1 MAQAEGEHT
10 EHILSSIYETVGNTP
25 LVRLNR
31 VPQEEGIECEI
42 LAKCEFMNPG
52 GSVKDR
58 IGREMFLAAEKEG
71 RIKPGDT
78 IIEATSGN
86 AGIGLSFM
94 AACKGYKMVITLPE
108 KMSNE
113 KVSVLKSLG
122 AEIIRTPT
130 EAHTFHETSHYM
142 VARKIQKER
151 VGSHI
156 LDQYANPNN
165 PLAHFNGTGQEIYD
179 QCGGKLDYVFIGAGT
194 GGTITGVSRKLKQL
208 NPNIKIIGIDP
219 FGSILAQPAELNT
232 SEKGYHV
239 EGIGYD
245 FIPDSLDRTLVDGW
259 VKTDDPDSLK
269 FARQLI
275 AKEGM
280 LSGASSGSVVEGCFK
295 YLRQHGLDKDP
306 KIRCVILLPDSIR
319 NYLSK
324 FCSDDWMVKKGFL
337 PASVLNDEKHPL
349 FGKTIAHLELKAI
362 PHYDDRLTVSDCLD
376 AFAKGELAVPLIQDG
391 NVKGIVT
398 RQSIL
403 HGMIKKNLTNFNSAA
418 NAITKE
424 AVIVDEDTDLSCID
438 YLLKTEEVVFVKR
451 LDEKDHARIKALYGV
466 TKLDLI
472 KLVRKETKE
481 LL

>member
-1 MAQAEGEHT
+1 MEHPT
-10 EHILSSIYETVGNTP
+10 EKILSSIYEVVGHTP

-31 VPQEEGIECEI
+31 VPKDEGIECEV
-42 LAKCEFMNPG
+42 LGKCEFLNPG

-58 IGREMFLAAEKEG
+58 IGVEMFLEAEKEG

-94 AACKGYKMVITLPE
+94 AAAKGYKMVITLPE

-130 EAHTFHETSHYM
+130 EAHTFDEDSHYM
-142 VARKIQKER
+142 VARKINKER
-151 VGSHI
+151 ANSHI

-165 PLAHFNGTGQEIYD
+165 PGAHYRGTGQEIYD
-179 QCGGKLDYVFIGAGT
+179 QCGGKVDYVFIGVGT
-194 GGTITGVSRKLKQL
+194 GGTIAGASKKLKEL

-219 FGSILAQPAELNT
+219 VGSSLALPEEMNT
-232 SEKGYHV
+232 ISKSYHV

-245 FIPDSLDRTLVDGW
+245 FIPKVLDRSHVDAW
-259 VKTDDPDSLK
+259 VKTDDPESLRL
-269 FARQLI
+269 ARALI
-275 AKEGM
+275 AKEGV
-280 LSGASSGSVVEGCFK
+280 LVGASSGSVMEGMIK
-295 YLRQHGLDKDP
+295 YLKQNGLDKN
-306 KIRCVILLPDSIR
+306 KELRCVVILPDSIR

-324 FCSDDWMVKKGFL
+324 FCADDWMVKKGFL
-337 PASVLNDEKHPL
+337 TNKVLEVEGHP
-349 FGKTIAHLELKAI
+349 FHGKTTADLSDLKPIA
-362 PHYDDRLTVSDCLD
+362 HYDDRLTVSDCLD
-376 AFAKGELAVPLIQDG
+376 IFAKGELAVPLISEG
-391 NVKGIVT
+391 KVKGIVT

-403 HGMIKKNLTNFNSAA
+403 HGMMKKKLTNFSSAS

-424 AVIVDEDTDLSCID
+424 AVVVDYNTDLSAID
-438 YLLKTEEVVFVKR
+438 TLLKSEEIVFVQKVN
-451 LDEKDHARIKALYGV
+451 EKGLIQQLFGV

-472 KLVRKETKE
+472 KLLRSNTKVK
-481 LL
+481 L

>member
-1 MAQAEGEHT
+1 MSTNPRDHVM
-10 EHILSSIYETVGNTP
+10 SSIYEAVGNTP
-25 LVRLNR
+25 MVRLNR
-31 VPQEEGIECEI
+31 VPKDNGVDCEF

-58 IGREMFLAAEKEG
+58 IGVEMFLAAEKEG

-86 AGIGLSFM
+86 AGIGLAFM

-130 EAHTFHETSHYM
+130 EAHTFDENSHYM
-142 VARKIQKER
+142 VARKIVKER
-151 VGSHI
+151 PNAHI

-165 PLAHFNGTGQEIYD
+165 PGAHERHTGQEIYD
-179 QCGGKLDYVFIGAGT
+179 QCEGKIDYIFIGAGT
-194 GGTITGVSRKLKQL
+194 GGTITGVSRRIKAL

-219 FGSILAQPAELNT
+219 FGSILAQPEELNATQVT
-232 SEKGYHV
+232 SYHV

-245 FIPDSLDRTLVDGW
+245 FIPDSLDRSLVDGW
-259 VKTDDPDSLK
+259 VKTDDPESLRL
-269 FARQLI
+269 AREII

-280 LSGASSGSVVEGCFK
+280 LCGASSGSVLEGAFR
-295 YLRQHGLDKDP
+295 YLKAHGLDKNP
-306 KIRCVILLPDSIR
+306 AIRCVVILPDSIR

-324 FCSDDWMVKKGFL
+324 FCADDWMVKKGFL
-337 PASVLNDEKHPL
+337 EPKVLDVENHPL
-349 FGKTIAHLELKAI
+349 HGKTVAQLELKPI
-362 PHYDDRLTVSDCLD
+362 PHYDDRLTISDCLD

-391 NVKGIVT
+391 RVKGIVT

-403 HGMIKKNLTNFNSAA
+403 NGMMKKGLTNFNSAA

-424 AVIVDEDTDLSCID
+424 AVIVDYDTDLSIID
-438 YLLKTEEVVFVKR
+438 NLLKNEEVVFVQK
-451 LDEKDHARIKALYGV
+451 LNEQHRIQSLFGV

-472 KLVRKETKE
+472 KLVRKDTKE

>member
-1 MAQAEGEHT
+1 MENPNSK
-10 EHILSSIYETVGNTP
+10 ILNSIYETVGNTP
-25 LVRLNR
+25 MVRLNR
-31 VPQEEGIECEI
+31 VPQEEGIECEV

-58 IGREMFLAAEKEG
+58 IGKEMFLAAEKEG

-86 AGIGLSFM
+86 AGIGLAFM

-113 KVSVLKSLG
+113 KVSVLTSLG

-130 EAHTFHETSHYM
+130 EAHTFDENSHYM

-151 VGSHI
+151 ENSHI

-165 PLAHFNGTGQEIYD
+165 PGAHYHYTGQEIYD
-179 QCGGKLDYVFIGAGT
+179 QCEGKIDYVFMGVGT
-194 GGTITGVSRKLKQL
+194 GGTITGVARKIKEL
-208 NPNIKIIGIDP
+208 NPNIKIVGVDP
-219 FGSILAQPAELNT
+219 FGSILAQPEDLNAT
-232 SEKGYHV
+232 NVKSYHV

-245 FIPDSLDRTLVDGW
+245 FIPDSLDRSVVDAW
-259 VKTDDPDSLK
+259 VKTDDPESLRL
-269 FARQLI
+269 ARDLI
-275 AKEGM
+275 KKEGM
-280 LSGASSGSVVEGCFK
+280 LCGSSSGAVMEGMIK
-295 YLRQHGLDKDP
+295 YLRQNGLDKNKDL
-306 KIRCVILLPDSIR
+306 RVVVLLPDSIR

-324 FCSDDWMVKKGFL
+324 FCADDWMVKKGFL
-337 PASVLNDEKHPL
+337 PPNILENKSHPL
-349 FGKTIAHLELKAI
+349 HGKTISVLELKAI

-376 AFAKGELAVPLIQDG
+376 CFARGELAVPLIEDG
-391 NVKGIVT
+391 KVKGIVT

-403 HGMIKKNLTNFNSAA
+403 NGMMKKGLTNYHSAA

-424 AVIVDEDTDLSCID
+424 AVIVNYDTDLSTID
-438 YLLKTEEVVFVKR
+438 NLLKNEEVIFVQK
-451 LDEKDHARIKALYGV
+451 LDGQNRIQTLYGV

-472 KLVRKETKE
+472 KLLRKETKE
-481 LL
+481 LI

>member
-1 MAQAEGEHT
+1 MST
-10 EHILSSIYETVGNTP
+10 NPRDHIMSSIYEAVGNTP
-25 LVRLNR
+25 MVRLNR
-31 VPQEEGIECEI
+31 VPKDNGIECEF
-42 LAKCEFMNPG
+42 LGKCEFLNPG

-58 IGREMFLAAEKEG
+58 IGVEMFLMAEKEG

-86 AGIGLSFM
+86 AGIGMAFM

-130 EAHTFHETSHYM
+130 EAHTFDENSHYM
-142 VARKIQKER
+142 VARKILKER
-151 VGSHI
+151 GQGAHI

-165 PLAHFNGTGQEIYD
+165 PGAHERHTGQEIYD
-179 QCGGKLDYVFIGAGT
+179 QCEGKIDYIFIGAGT
-194 GGTITGVSRKLKQL
+194 GGTITGVSRRIKAL
-208 NPNIKIIGIDP
+208 NPNIKVIGIDP
-219 FGSILAQPAELNT
+219 FGSILAQPEELNAT
-232 SEKGYHV
+232 NVTTYHV

-245 FIPDSLDRTLVDGW
+245 FIPESLDRSLVDGW
-259 VKTDDPDSLK
+259 VKTDDPESLRL
-269 FARQLI
+269 AREII

-280 LSGASSGSVVEGCFK
+280 LCGASSGSVLEGAFK
-295 YLRQHGLDKDP
+295 YLRAHGLDKNANL
-306 KIRCVILLPDSIR
+306 RCVVILPDSIR

-324 FCSDDWMVKKGFL
+324 FCADDWMVKKGFL
-337 PASVLNDEKHPL
+337 ETKVLNVENHPL
-349 FGKTIAHLELKAI
+349 HGKTIAQLDLKPI
-362 PHYDDRLTVSDCLD
+362 PHYDDRLTISDCLD
-376 AFAKGELAVPLIQDG
+376 CFAKGELAVPLIHDG
-391 NVKGIVT
+391 RVKGIVT

-403 HGMIKKNLTNFNSAA
+403 NGMMKKNLTNFNSAA

-424 AVIVDEDTDLSCID
+424 AVIVDYDTDLSCID
-438 YLLKTEEVVFVKR
+438 SLLKNEEVVFVQK
-451 LDEKDHARIKALYGV
+451 LNSENQRIQALYGV

>member
-1 MAQAEGEHT
+1 MAEEPQEN
-10 EHILSSIYETVGNTP
+10 ILNSIFETVGNTP

-31 VPQEEGIECEI
+31 VPKDEGIECEI
-42 LAKCEFMNPG
+42 LGKCEFMNPG

-58 IGREMFLAAEKEG
+58 IGKEMFIAAEKEG

-130 EAHTFHETSHYM
+130 EIPTFQEGSHYM
-142 VARKIQKER
+142 TARKIQKER
-151 VGSHI
+151 ENSHI
-156 LDQYANPNN
+156 LDQYSNPNN
-165 PLAHFNGTGQEIYD
+165 PLAHYHGTGQEIFD
-179 QCGGKLDYVFIGAGT
+179 QCGGKVDYVFIGVGT
-194 GGTITGVSRKLKQL
+194 GGTITGVARKLKEL
-208 NPNIKIIGIDP
+208 NPDIKVVGVDP
-219 FGSILAQPAELNT
+219 HGSILAQPEELNT
-232 SEKGYHV
+232 PDKAYHV

-245 FIPDSLDRTLVDGW
+245 FIPDSLDRSVVDSW
-259 VKTDDPDSLK
+259 VKCDDTEALRL
-269 FARQLI
+269 ARDLI
-275 AKEGM
+275 SKEGM
-280 LSGASSGSVVEGCFK
+280 LIGSSSGSVLEGCIKFLK
-295 YLRQHGLDKDP
+295 QNGLDKDP
-306 KIRCVILLPDSIR
+306 KIRCVLILPDSIR

-337 PASVLNDEKHPL
+337 PSSTLNDPKHPL
-349 FGKTIAHLELKAI
+349 YGKTIGHLDLKQI

-391 NVKGIVT
+391 QVKGIIT

-403 HGMIKKNLTNFNSAA
+403 NGMIKKNLTNFNSAS
-418 NAITKE
+418 NAITKD
-424 AVIVDEDTDLSCID
+424 AVIVEIDTDLSCID
-438 YLLKTEEVVFVKR
+438 ALLKTEEVVFVRK
-451 LDEKDHARIKALYGV
+451 LGDGGKIQSLYGV

-472 KLVRKETKE
+472 RLVRKETKE

>member
-1 MAQAEGEHT
+1 MAKVNPR
-10 EHILSSIYETVGNTP
+10 EHIMDSVYQAVGDTP
-25 LVRLNR
+25 MVRLQR
-31 VPQEEGIECEI
+31 LPKDHGIECEI
-42 LAKCEFMNPG
+42 LGKCEFMNPG

-58 IGREMFLAAEKEG
+58 IGVKMFLAAEKEG

-86 AGIGLSFM
+86 AGIGLAFV
-94 AACKGYKMVITLPE
+94 AACKGYKMVVTLPE

-130 EAHTFHETSHYM
+130 EAHTFDENSHYM

-151 VGSHI
+151 PNAHI

-165 PLAHFNGTGQEIYD
+165 PGAHEQTGQEIYD
-179 QCGGKLDYVFIGAGT
+179 QCEGKIDYIFMGVGT
-194 GGTITGVSRKLKQL
+194 GGTITGVARRIKAL

-219 FGSILAQPAELNT
+219 YGSILAQPDELNT
-232 SEKGYHV
+232 NIKSYHV

-245 FIPDSLDRTLVDGW
+245 FIPESLDRSLVDAW

-269 FARQLI
+269 YAREII

-280 LSGASSGSVVEGCFK
+280 LCGSSSGSVIEGCFK
-295 YLRQHGLDKDP
+295 YLRQHGLDKNP
-306 KIRCVILLPDSIR
+306 NLRCVVILCDSIR

-324 FCSDDWMVKKGFL
+324 FCADDWMVKKGFL
-337 PASVLNDEKHPL
+337 EPKVLNVDNHPL
-349 FGKTIAHLELKAI
+349 HGKTIAQLVDLKPI
-362 PHYDDRLTVSDCLD
+362 PHYDDRLTISDCLD
-376 AFAKGELAVPLIQDG
+376 AFAKGELAVPLINDG
-391 NVKGIVT
+391 KVKGIVT

-403 HGMIKKNLTNFNSAA
+403 NGMMKKNLSNFNSAA

-424 AVIVDEDTDLSCID
+424 AVIVDYDTDLSCID
-438 YLLKTEEVVFVKR
+438 NLLKTEEVVFVQK
-451 LDEKDHARIKALYGV
+451 LGENDRIQSLYAV